1 MGSADWQRRALAMVA
16 SVIYAIVCGVM
27 TRWLARLTEDGDAL
41 GTSSSSSLTHTNEM
55 RAMVERD
62 CVERFA
68 NVGGHAHAKR
78 ELRRIVLTPLRHPR
92 LFYGDAPKA
101 LRPPRG
107 VLLHGPPGTGK
118 TMIARAMAGE
128 AGVPLL
134 ALHAAALESK
144 WYGESP
150 KLLQAAFS
158 LARDELA
165 PCLVFFDEIDGLGR
179 ARQEGDAAC
188 VYALKCELLRNL
200 DALGDTPVSV
210 LACTNCPHALDP
222 ALRRRFESVVRID
235 LPTRSERLSILR
247 VITAAECVEVAT
259 LRRVAVATDGYS
271 GAALASLAKRA
282 SALRLEKGDVRT
294 TARALRVSKDGH
306 ALLRALGPLTWES
319 HWAHALT
326 NTVA

>member
-1 MGSADWQRRALAMVA
+1 MGGADWKRRAWAVVA
-16 SVIYAIVCGVM
+16 SVIYAIACGVM
-27 TRWLARLTEDGDAL
+27 TRWVARLTEDADAL
-41 GTSSSSSLTHTNEM
+41 GTSASTHANEM
-55 RAMVERD
+55 RGMVERD
-62 CVERFA
+62 CVERFGD
-68 NVGGHAHAKR
+68 VGGHVRAKR
-78 ELRRIVLTPLRHPR
+78 ELRRLVLLPLRHPR

-150 KLLQAAFS
+150 KLLQAAFA

-200 DALGDTPVSV
+200 DALGDAPVAV

-235 LPTRSERLSILR
+235 LPTPSERLAILR
-247 VITAAECVEVAT
+247 VITAAERVEVAT
-259 LRRVAVATDGYS
+259 RRRVALATDGYS
-271 GAALASLAKRA
+271 GAALAALAKRA
-282 SALRLEKGDVRT
+282 SALRLEKGDVRA
-294 TARALRVSKDGH
+294 TARALRASEDGH

-319 HWAHALT
+319 HWTPALR
-326 NTVA
+326 A